1 MIRLRIKG
9 FLELGDACHVAVASI
24 VNRAPPEPHG
34 HDFMEIFLIVEGTG
48 WHFINGKRVPLRTG
62 DLVLIRR
69 SDWHNLATRGAESL
83 RLLNV
88 AFPSD
93 WFSRLRTVLPRST
106 RLTRWLCDPLPPAIH
121 LSQARSEALEQRGL
135 DLLVS
140 KAPRHAALASF
151 CLEAIRLLENRT
163 ESGRTDAAPEWL
175 ATWAA
180 TLNDPV
186 HLREPLGWF
195 QHRAGRSAE
204 HLARECRRHFGAP
217 PSELLNQ
224 ARIRQAKRRLLES
237 DAKVIDV
244 ALDCGYQ
251 NLGYFHRTFLRLA
264 GSTPRHWRLKN
275 LALTVPR

>member
-1 MIRLRIKG
+1 MTQLRIKS
-9 FLELGDACHVAVASI
+9 FLEPGDACHAAVASI
-24 VNRAPPEPHG
+24 VNREPLEPHG
-34 HDFMEIFLIVEGTG
+34 HDFMEIFLIVEGAG
-48 WHFINGKRVPLRTG
+48 WHFIDGKRLPLQTG

-69 SDWHNLATRGAESL
+69 GDWHNFATRGAESL
-83 RLLNV
+83 RLLNI
-88 AFPSD
+88 AFRCG

-106 RLTRWLCDPLPPAIH
+106 RLTRWLRAPLPPAIH
-121 LSQARSEALEQRGL
+121 LSPARAEALQQRGL

-140 KAPRHAALASF
+140 KAPRHAALAAF
-151 CLEAIRLLENRT
+151 CLEAIRLLENRQET
-163 ESGRTDAAPEWL
+163 GRAGALPPWL

-180 TLNDPV
+180 ALDDPA

-244 ALDCGYQ
+244 ALDCGYE

-264 GSTPRHWRLKN
+264 GSTPRRWRVKN
-275 LALTVPR
+275 QALTVPR

>member
-9 FLELGDACHVAVASI
+9 FLERGDTCHVAVASI
-24 VNRAPPEPHG
+24 VNREPPEPHG
-34 HDFMEIFLIVEGTG
+34 HDFMEIFLIVEGAG
-48 WHFINGKRVPLRTG
+48 WHFINGKRVALKAG

-69 SDWHNLATRGAESL
+69 SDWHNFATRGAESL

-88 AFPSD
+88 AFPCD
-93 WFSRLRTVLPRST
+93 WFSRLRAVLPRST
-106 RLTRWLCDPLPPAIH
+106 PLTRWLRDPLPPTIH
-121 LSQARSEALEQRGL
+121 LSQARGEALQQRGL

-151 CLEAIRLLENRT
+151 CLEALRLLENRAET
-163 ESGRTDAAPEWL
+163 GRAGAVPEWL

-180 TLNDPV
+180 LLNDPA
-186 HLREPLGWF
+186 HLRESLGWF
-195 QHRAGRSAE
+195 QQRAGRSAE
-204 HLARECRRHFGAP
+204 HLARECRRHFGAS